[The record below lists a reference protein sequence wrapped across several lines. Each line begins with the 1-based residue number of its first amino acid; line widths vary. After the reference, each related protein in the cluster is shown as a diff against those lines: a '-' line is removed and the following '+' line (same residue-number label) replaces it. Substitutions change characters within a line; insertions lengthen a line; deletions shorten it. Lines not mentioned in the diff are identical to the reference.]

1 MCKPLTKLNPYPTK
15 MIKRALALSA
25 ILVLLIACS
34 SGKNGA
40 NKPLFEV
47 LTVNNDGGANIKFYE
62 VLSEPK
68 EINML
73 LGDETLRKKI
83 KPTDTTA
90 STFVI
95 LNAGPTRETA
105 NHIKID
111 KVLET
116 PTEIQVFVIDTQTN
130 TPIDLSDDDT
140 LYPYTILKINS
151 KKPVVIK

>member
-1 MCKPLTKLNPYPTK
+1 
-15 MIKRALALSA
+15 MIKRALTLCCLAL
-25 ILVLLIACS
+25 LLMACS

-40 NKPLFEV
+40 SKPLFEV

-83 KPTDTTA
+83 KPSDTTA

-95 LNAGPTRETA
+95 LNAGPTREMT
-105 NHIKID
+105 NHIKIT

-116 PTEIQVFVIDTQTN
+116 PTEIQVFVSDTQAN
-130 TPIDLSDDDT
+130 TPIDLSDEDT
-140 LYPYTILKINS
+140 RYPYTILKINS
-151 KKPVVIK
+151 KKPIVIK

>member
-1 MCKPLTKLNPYPTK
+1 
-15 MIKRALALSA
+15 MIKRTLALAT
-25 ILVLLIACS
+25 ILLLLVACS
-34 SGKNGA
+34 SGKKTA
-40 NKPLFEV
+40 SKPLFEV
-47 LTVNNDGGANIKFYE
+47 LTVNDDGGANIKFYE

-68 EINML
+68 EIKML

-83 KPTDTTA
+83 KPSDTTA

-116 PTEIQVFVIDTQTN
+116 ATEIQVFVNDTQNN
-130 TPIDLSDDDT
+130 TPIDLSDEDT
-140 LYPYTILKINS
+140 RYPYTIVKINS
-151 KKPVVIK
+151 KKPIVIK

>member
-1 MCKPLTKLNPYPTK
+1 
-15 MIKRALALSA
+15 MIKRVLALAT
-25 ILVLLIACS
+25 ILVVLVACS
-34 SGKNGA
+34 SGKKA
-40 NKPLFEV
+40 ASKPLFEV

-68 EINML
+68 EISML
-73 LGDETLRKKI
+73 LSDETLSKKI
-83 KPTDTTA
+83 KPSDTTA

-105 NHIKID
+105 NHIQVD

-116 PTEIQVFVIDTQTN
+116 ATEIQVYIKDTQTN
-130 TPIDLSDDDT
+130 TPIDLSDDET

>member
-1 MCKPLTKLNPYPTK
+1 
-15 MIKRALALSA
+15 MIKRALALA
-25 ILVLLIACS
+25 TILLLVVACS
-34 SGKNGA
+34 SGKKAAG
-40 NKPLFEV
+40 KPLFEV

-68 EINML
+68 EISML
-73 LGDETLRKKI
+73 LSDETLSKKI
-83 KPTDTTA
+83 KPSDTTA

-105 NHIKID
+105 NHIEID

-116 PTEIQVFVIDTQTN
+116 ATEIQVYIKDTQTN
-130 TPIDLSDDDT
+130 TPIDLSDDET

>member
-1 MCKPLTKLNPYPTK
+1 
-15 MIKRALALSA
+15 MIKRALALTCIA
-25 ILVLLIACS
+25 LFLMACS
-34 SGKNGA
+34 SGKSGA
-40 NKPLFEV
+40 GKPLFEV
-47 LTVNNDGGANIKFYE
+47 LTVNDDGGANIKFYE

-105 NHIKID
+105 NHIKIV

-116 PTEIQVFVIDTQTN
+116 ATEIQVFVNDTQNN
-130 TPIDLSDDDT
+130 TPIDLSDEDT
-140 LYPYTILKINS
+140 RYPYTIVKINS
-151 KKPVVIK
+151 KKPIVIK